1 MKKNR
6 KDKSCLRS
14 LIQLVQRRKKLLL
27 NLKETNVDMYQ
38 TLLKDLGLREPTVHK
53 YLQKRRKKKW

>member
-27 NLKETNVDMYQ
+27 NLKETNLDMYQ
-38 TLLKDLGLREPTVHK
+38 TLLKDLGLRKPTVHK
-53 YLQKRRKKKW
+53 YLQKRRKTK